1 MTTIIDWPCCL
12 PVTAW
17 DQPALQPVQVL
28 GPESIGGVQ
37 NSIASPSWRW
47 RMGATVTIHRSEQ
60 SRRLLGFLARL
71 DGMRGTIRM
80 PICGAGLTLREPSR
94 AAYPV
99 GIPWT
104 GDGGPRL
111 FAEGMGW
118 AFPGRGYEFAL
129 PALSRGAASVVV
141 PWAGLWSLIRIGH
154 HVTIG
159 EDLHIVTGAYEEVG
173 TTRIEIMPPLRR
185 NHAAGASFYT
195 HATGLFRLAS
205 PEVPRLAQALGRF
218 GSLNIA
224 LVEAWER
231 LP

>member
-47 RMGATVTIHRSEQ
+47 RMGATVTIHRPEQ
-60 SRRLLGFLARL
+60 SRQLLGFLARL
-71 DGMRGTIRM
+71 DGIRGTIRM
-80 PICGAGLTLREPSR
+80 PVCGAGLTLRAPGATSGDG
-94 AAYPV
+94 V
-99 GIPWT
+99 PWT
-104 GDGGPRL
+104 GDGGDRL

-118 AFPGRGYEFAL
+118 AYPGRGFEFAL
-129 PALSRGAASVVV
+129 AAHLRGATLVDV
-141 PWAGLWSLIRIGH
+141 PWSGLWPLIRIGH

-159 EDLHIVTGAYEEVG
+159 EDLHIVTGAQQFPAATVIEV
-173 TTRIEIMPPLRR
+173 MPPLRR
-185 NHAAGASFYT
+185 DHAAGTSFYT
-195 HATGLFRLAS
+195 QATGIFRIET
-205 PEVPRLAQALGRF
+205 PQVPRLAQALGRF